1 MENVPALCIGMADG
15 CSSCAGEGR
24 AAQPELVASAQ
35 ELMRMLQVIE
45 GEILPRTAKGVAA
58 GHKVSPTLHT
68 CSALPA
74 DPAAGLAPPVALLF
88 TCDAAGRPA
97 ARVR

>member
-1 MENVPALCIGMADG
+1 MADE
-15 CSSCAGEGR
+15 CSYCAGEGR

-58 GHKVSPTLHT
+58 GNKVSPTLSPVVPCPPT
-68 CSALPA
+68 QP
-74 DPAAGLAPPVALLF
+74 LAWPHLLLSSSLVMP
-88 TCDAAGRPA
+88 R
-97 ARVR
+97 

>member
-58 GHKVSPTLHT
+58 GNKASPTLLACIPPLRRPSRWPGPT
-68 CSALPA
+68 CCSPLH
-74 DPAAGLAPPVALLF
+74 L
-88 TCDAAGRPA
+88 
-97 ARVR
+97 